1 MQLVCVVITV
11 ALGIILFE
19 VIPEKSI
26 WSIPVTQADEH
37 IIALPSSG
45 GSSLLLMQKQGEER
59 KAPTKEQN
67 YKKQYHYKKR
77 ILIVDDEPDI
87 TITFEKGLKNNG
99 FKKIDTTND
108 PLLFLK
114 NFKPCSY
121 DLIIIDIRMPEMNG
135 FDLYEEIRK
144 LDNKVK
150 VCFITAYEVN
160 YQAMRDIF
168 PITDTPDDIGCFIR
182 KPVDIG
188 SLIKHIEAELG

>member
-37 IIALPSSG
+37 IIALQSSG

-59 KAPTKEQN
+59 KAQTKEQN
-67 YKKQYHYKKR
+67 YKQYRYKKR

-87 TITFEKGLKNNG
+87 TISFEKGLKNNG
-99 FKKIDTTND
+99 FKKIDTAND

-121 DLIIIDIRMPEMNG
+121 DLIIIDIRMPEMDG

-150 VCFITAYEVN
+150 VCFITAYEVS

-168 PITDTPDDIGCFIR
+168 PIGLMISDA
-182 KPVDIG
+182 
-188 SLIKHIEAELG
+188 SSESQLI